1 MTTVWRLGLMFVFFA
16 ILVGFGWGLL
26 WLEGAVD
33 GYIADEAAEA
43 AARDSIVLPLLPP
56 TYWSGEAAVA
66 PLTPP
71 PKKGSGV
78 PQVPWR

>member
-1 MTTVWRLGLMFVFFA
+1 MVAKLAVMLVFFL
-16 ILVGFGWGLL
+16 ILVGFGFGLL
-26 WLEGAVD
+26 YLEGQID
-33 GYIADEAAEA
+33 GYFGELEREA